1 MRMPGTFSRPISH
14 LIFSLRWRKRFAI
27 ARSGTGCSANWLCSI
42 LTNGWNE
49 FERGQREPESPSAGR
64 TTTEDTN
71 IPADRIKIR
80 RAGPEDASIIAEVL
94 QESFVEFKELY
105 SDEGFAA
112 TTPSAEEVLSRMR
125 EGPVWV
131 VLCDGAVS
139 GTVSAKSTYIR
150 GMAVLP
156 SARGSGAGLALL
168 QHAEG
173 WAAKQVRARLFL
185 STTPFLS
192 SAIVLYERSGF
203 RRNEEGPHELFG
215 TPLLTMEKDIHP
227 K

>member
-1 MRMPGTFSRPISH
+1 M
-14 LIFSLRWRKRFAI
+14 
-27 ARSGTGCSANWLCSI
+27 
-42 LTNGWNE
+42 TNGWNE

-215 TPLLTMEKDIHP
+215 TPLLTMEKDIRP